1 MGVDI
6 RQIFMHMPTQR
17 AVHQPL
23 AVLHVDG
30 ETIDQRLLFI
40 ALGNEVEAVL
50 VFGVQHEKAPGH
62 QKVDRVACMD
72 DERMTDEI

>member
-1 MGVDI
+1 MHFGQILMRVPAKRTVD
-6 RQIFMHMPTQR
+6 
-17 AVHQPL
+17 QPL
-23 AVLHVDG
+23 AVLHIDG
-30 ETIDQRLLFI
+30 KTIDQRLLFI

-62 QKVDRVACMD
+62 EKADRVACID